1 MRTRN
6 LHAVVLVAGRGER
19 LRPFTSALPKCL
31 VHVGG
36 KRILGRTLE
45 ILKRERIRRIVF
57 VTGYRSAKIER
68 FVRQEF
74 PTMPVAFVHNPFYY
88 RTNTLYSLWLSRAA
102 VHGKP
107 FLLLDGDLVF
117 VRQIIERLL
126 SAPSGNCLACDG
138 SRRIDSEAVC
148 VAGTRRGR
156 VQLIGKRITASGT
169 SLGESIG
176 MAKFDGKFSRM
187 LFDIATSLLGKRGS
201 RGLYYEA
208 AFQQM
213 IHGGAEIQALD
224 IRGKKWTE
232 IDTKTDL
239 RRARALFRD

>member
-1 MRTRN
+1 
-6 LHAVVLVAGRGER
+6 
-19 LRPFTSALPKCL
+19 
-31 VHVGG
+31 
-36 KRILGRTLE
+36 
-45 ILKRERIRRIVF
+45 
-57 VTGYRSAKIER
+57 
-68 FVRQEF
+68 
-74 PTMPVAFVHNPFYY
+74 
-88 RTNTLYSLWLSRAA
+88 
-102 VHGKP
+102 
-107 FLLLDGDLVF
+107 
-117 VRQIIERLL
+117 
-126 SAPSGNCLACDG
+126 
-138 SRRIDSEAVC
+138 
-148 VAGTRRGR
+148 
-156 VQLIGKRITASGT
+156 
-169 SLGESIG
+169 